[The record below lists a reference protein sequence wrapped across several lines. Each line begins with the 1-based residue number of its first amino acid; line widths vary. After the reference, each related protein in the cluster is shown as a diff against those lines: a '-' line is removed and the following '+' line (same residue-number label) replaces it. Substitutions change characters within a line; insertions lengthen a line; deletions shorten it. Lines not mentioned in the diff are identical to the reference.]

1 MNKNNKNQRG
11 FGLVEMIIAIGIVG
25 IGIVGTFSM
34 ISRFSEQSKIVRD
47 SFVASYLAQEGIEIV
62 KNIRDTNI
70 LNSSSRDWDDGIDCS
85 SGCEADFEDA
95 SLSPWDDK
103 FLYLE
108 NTTGMYKYID
118 SPSTSPSTSDIK
130 TYYKRMITTVK
141 SGDEIDIM
149 ITIYWEDKSIMI
161 RSKIYNWGLWNQ
173 A

>member
-95 SLSPWDDK
+95 SLSPWVGDGK

-118 SPSTSPSTSDIK
+118 SPSTSDIK

>member
-70 LNSSSRDWDDGIDCS
+70 LNSRAWDVGIDCS

-95 SLSPWDDK
+95 SLSSWDGDGK

-118 SPSTSPSTSDIK
+118 SPSTSDIK

>member
-70 LNSSSRDWDDGIDCS
+70 LNSRDWDSEIDCS
-85 SGCEADFEDA
+85 AGCEADFDDN
-95 SLSPWDDK
+95 SLSSWVSGK

-118 SPSTSPSTSDIK
+118 SPSTSDIK
-130 TYYKRMITTVK
+130 TYYKRMITTVR

-149 ITIYWEDKSIMI
+149 ITIYWEDKSIKSIMI